1 MNIRFFGNIDLNE
14 DYHETEIHLLEKNIS
29 LDLNL
34 EEVLGKKDWILEYDE
49 YVSKLSSYKENIE
62 KRLNEDF
69 DDWGVTKEWI
79 DWHIEEFD
87 KSTVEKL
94 VKNLDNNM
102 QLDEKLLTRV
112 NLVRVGIYPGYEDYA
127 IWDFMLDEKI
137 SDQILVVITNNR
149 GEILDITWES

>member
-14 DYHETEIHLLEKNIS
+14 EYYETDINLLDKKIS

-34 EEVLGKKDWILEYDE
+34 EEVLGKKDWILKYDD
-49 YVSKLSSYKENIE
+49 YVSKLLNYKEKIE
-62 KRLNEDF
+62 KKLNEDF

-79 DWHIEEFD
+79 DWHIEELD
-87 KSTVEKL
+87 KDTIEKL
-94 VKNLDNNM
+94 VKDADLNM

-112 NLVRVGIYPGYEDYA
+112 NLVRIGFYPGYEDYA

-137 SDQILVVITNNR
+137 SDQILVVVTDNN